1 MRKKSLFFLLVLNN
15 MEVEEESKLQNW
27 CDVLIRV
34 QHKARKWNYY
44 CLIFLIILYRSKQHL
59 IMLYIYYVSVLR
71 HLCVLIEQVGLKLGH
86 KLIAVF
92 NNLFALICSQPKGK
106 QNRARDFLLFQ
117 YFLNNPLLTVSMQ
130 NTLSRVIVI
139 KSEWLI
145 FTEKRG
151 RYLFRIL
158 LEMCVQSLK
167 LIV

>member
-71 HLCVLIEQVGLKLGH
+71 HLCVLIEQVGLGH

-92 NNLFALICSQPKGK
+92 NNLFALICSQARGK
-106 QNRARDFLLFQ
+106 QNRARKFLLFQ

-145 FTEKRG
+145 FTKKRG
-151 RYLFRIL
+151 PYLFRIL
-158 LEMCVQSLK
+158 LEMCVQSLR